1 MQRAQEKPLVAIAC
15 GGTGGHLFPGLAVAA
30 ELQRR
35 DCDVLLLVSPKEVDQ
50 QAVRA
55 ARDVQVATLPAVA
68 LQGNPF
74 AFARAS
80 LASYRAAKK
89 LFAARPPQAVLAMGG
104 FTSAPP
110 VLAGKKF
117 GAKAF
122 LHESNTIPGR
132 ANRWLAHFADEAFVG
147 FPQAAHRLWIQRH
160 AVTGTPVREQFSSST
175 FQCRDSASP
184 SHERATPEE
193 DLATLECRATSCRMA
208 LGLDPQR
215 PTLVITGG
223 SQGATGLNDLV
234 LAALPELTARHPDL
248 HFLHLTGANDVD
260 KARAAYTAL
269 GSSRREEALT
279 KSSIQH
285 PASSIRFLVQPFL
298 TEMELALGAATL
310 VVSRAGASSLAE
322 LAAMRVPAILVPLPT
337 SADDHQAHNARAFAD
352 TGAARVLNQRTT
364 SPAQFATLV
373 SDLLTNA
380 AARAQMQAALTQWHQ
395 PAAAADIAER
405 ILRTCGLPVS
415 VTDLAEAEWQP
426 PARFAKRKGSAGAPP
441 AAFRALAESSGAPAC
456 RDGSDFR
463 TPSESTSGALV
474 DSARGGRAPQ
484 TLLVEAAP

>member
-1 MQRAQEKPLVAIAC
+1 MQPAPDKPLVAIAC
-15 GGTGGHLFPGLAVAA
+15 GGTGGHLFPGLAVAG

-68 LQGNPF
+68 LQGNPV

-80 LASYRAAKK
+80 LASYQAAKK
-89 LFAARPPQAVLAMGG
+89 LFAARPPRAVLAMGG

-132 ANRWLAHFADEAFVG
+132 ANRWLAHFVDEAFVG
-147 FPQAAHRLWIQRH
+147 FPQAANQLWTQRH
-160 AVTGTPVREQFSSST
+160 AVTGTPVREQFVPA
-175 FQCRDSASP
+175 DA
-184 SHERATPEE
+184 A
-193 DLATLECRATSCRMA
+193 SCRMA

-234 LAALPELTARHPDL
+234 FAALPDLAARHPDL
-248 HFLHLTGANDVD
+248 QFLHLTGANDVD
-260 KARAAYTAL
+260 KARAAYAAL

-279 KSSIQH
+279 KSKAQ
-285 PASSIRFLVQPFL
+285 ASSAPQLRSVVQPFL

-337 SADDHQAHNARAFAD
+337 SADNHQYFNARAFAD
-352 TGAARVLNQRTT
+352 TGAARLLNQRAT
-364 SPAQFATLV
+364 SPAQFAALV
-373 SDLLTNA
+373 SDLLTNP
-380 AARAQMQAALTQWHQ
+380 AARAQMQAALAQWHQ
-395 PAAAADIAER
+395 PSAAADIAER
-405 ILRTCGLPVS
+405 ILRTCGLPITVN
-415 VTDLAEAEWQP
+415 DLAEAEWQP
-426 PARFAKRKGSAGAPP
+426 PERFARRNLNPVGRDSVEPHSERSEASGASIFDHAHRTEMLASLAPP
-441 AAFRALAESSGAPAC
+441 SPANGV
-456 RDGSDFR
+456 RRSLTLPTVA
-463 TPSESTSGALV
+463 TP
-474 DSARGGRAPQ
+474 
-484 TLLVEAAP
+484 

>member
-1 MQRAQEKPLVAIAC
+1 MHRAPEKPLVAIAC
-15 GGTGGHLFPGLAVAA
+15 GGTGGHLFPGLAVAG

-68 LQGNPF
+68 LQGNPL

-80 LASYRAAKK
+80 LASYQAAKK
-89 LFAARPPQAVLAMGG
+89 LFATRPPRAVLAMGG

-132 ANRWLAHFADEAFVG
+132 ANRWLAHFVDEAFVG
-147 FPQAAHRLWIQRH
+147 FPQAANRLWIQRH

-175 FQCRDSASP
+175 FQCRDD
-184 SHERATPEE
+184 

-208 LGLDPQR
+208 LGLDPKR

-234 LAALPELTARHPDL
+234 LAALPELTVRQPDL
-248 HFLHLTGANDVD
+248 QLLHLTGANDVD
-260 KARAAYTAL
+260 KARAAYSQLETPNAKL
-269 GSSRREEALT
+269 
-279 KSSIQH
+279 K
-285 PASSIRFLVQPFL
+285 PRFAVQPFL

-337 SADDHQAHNARAFAD
+337 SADNHQYFNARAFAE
-352 TGAARVLNQRTT
+352 TGAARMLNQRAT
-364 SPAQFATLV
+364 SPAQFVTLV

-380 AARAQMQAALTQWHQ
+380 AARRRMQAALAQWHQ
-395 PAAAADIAER
+395 PTAAADIAER
-405 ILRTCGLPVS
+405 ILRTCGLPIAAN
-415 VTDLAEAEWQP
+415 DLAEADWQP
-426 PARFAKRKGSAGAPP
+426 PARFAKSVKQRSQEA
-441 AAFRALAESSGAPAC
+441 
-456 RDGSDFR
+456 GSD
-463 TPSESTSGALV
+463 TVGSLQ
-474 DSARGGRAPQ
+474 SAIGNRQSAMS
-484 TLLVEAAP
+484 

>member
-1 MQRAQEKPLVAIAC
+1 MQRALEKPLVAIAC

-35 DCDVLLLVSPKEVDQ
+35 ACDVLLLVSPKEVDQ

-68 LQGNPF
+68 LQGNLL

-80 LASYRAAKK
+80 LASYQAAKK
-89 LFAARPPQAVLAMGG
+89 LFAPRPPSAVLAMGG

-132 ANRWLAHFADEAFVG
+132 ANRWLAHFVDEAFVG
-147 FPQAAHRLWIQRH
+147 FPQAANRLWIQRH
-160 AVTGTPVREQFSSST
+160 AVTGTPVREQFAPA
-175 FQCRDSASP
+175 DA
-184 SHERATPEE
+184 A
-193 DLATLECRATSCRMA
+193 SCRMA

-223 SQGATGLNDLV
+223 SQGATGLNDLA
-234 LAALPELTARHPDL
+234 LAALPELTAHHPDL
-248 HFLHLTGANDVD
+248 QFLHLTGPNDVD

-269 GSSRREEALT
+269 GSSRREEAPT

-285 PASSIRFLVQPFL
+285 PASSIRFLAQPFL

-352 TGAARVLNQRTT
+352 TGAARMLNQRTT
-364 SPAQFATLV
+364 SPAQFAALV

-380 AARAQMQAALTQWHQ
+380 AARAQMQAALAQWHQ

-415 VTDLAEAEWQP
+415 VNDPAEAEWQP

-441 AAFRALAESSGAPAC
+441 AAFRALAESSGVPAG
-456 RDGSDFR
+456 RDVSDYR

-474 DSARGGRAPQ
+474 DCARGGRAPQ